1 MAKESKAFGSQRARK
16 QHLLRGTGGLSAE
29 ISDLRNDVEEGFQN
43 AEAKTNYPA
52 LDALDP
58 GTLLAA
64 GQASFK
70 LVGRDLLQGQTF
82 DTLTTGVDNA
92 AVAVTMLKPGASGVS
107 LAVVQG
113 AGALAAELADDLL
126 TVTLAV
132 GASTATEVTA
142 AINAEASCIGVIH
155 AVAGGTGADNVV
167 VAAETALAGG
177 VGDYADNN
185 VYVNG
190 QSCNPVQAADM
201 WTDTAITVLVPALTD
216 RVATDIVA
224 VAVESYGIM
233 TGQLGAVL
241 T

>member
-29 ISDLRNDVEEGFQN
+29 IADLRNDVEEGFQN
-43 AEAKTNYPA
+43 AEAKSSYPA

-58 GTLLAA
+58 ATLLAA
-64 GQASFK
+64 GQASLK
-70 LVGRDLLQGQTF
+70 LVGRALLQGQTF
-82 DTLTTGVDNA
+82 DTLTSGLANA
-92 AVAVTMLKPGASGVS
+92 AVAVTMLKPGNSGVS
-107 LAVVQG
+107 LVVAQG
-113 AGALAAELADDLL
+113 AGALSAVLADDLL

-142 AINAEASCIGVIH
+142 AINAAASCIGVIH
-155 AVAGGTGADNVV
+155 AVAGGTGSDDVL
-167 VAAETALAGG
+167 VAAQTALAGG

-190 QSCNPVQAADM
+190 QSCDPVQAATM

-216 RVATDIVA
+216 RAATDVVA

-233 TGQLGAVL
+233 TGQLSAVL